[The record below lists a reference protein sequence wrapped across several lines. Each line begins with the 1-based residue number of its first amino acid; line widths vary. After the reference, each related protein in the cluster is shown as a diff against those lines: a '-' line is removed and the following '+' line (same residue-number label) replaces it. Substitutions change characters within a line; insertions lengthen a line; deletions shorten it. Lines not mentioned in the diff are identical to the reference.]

1 MNWSSYLLSL
11 CLHAAFILLVLFW
24 PTSPPVKLDSPPV
37 MISLVDGAPGGNR
50 TPSNILGK
58 MGERTNGPQD
68 VSPPAKKDEV
78 ARRARPE
85 SRTAPVEAKEE
96 KAPEPK
102 APAARP
108 KPKDDAIPLAQK
120 KKEEK
125 PKEKAKEPPE
135 PQEPPKKKET
145 PKKTEQAK
153 KEEKNQKREDKKQ
166 PAKKDEKATAKK
178 SEKKAPKG
186 DPVKDALAQARR
198 DASSR
203 ADSGDRGN
211 AVEQA
216 LAQARRNAGG
226 TGGGGGGEGDG
237 PGGGGLNEAY
247 LGMVMLAVRPNW
259 SFASASRA
267 NLSCVVH
274 VRVDT
279 QGEVQQATVT
289 QSSGNAQFDASAVN
303 SVWRTSRGGEFP
315 PPPSAEF
322 SELDLV
328 FTLNEMMGR

>member
-11 CLHAAFILLVLFW
+11 CLHAAFILLALFW
-24 PTSPPVKLDSPPV
+24 PTSPPVRLDSSPV

-50 TPSNILGK
+50 TPSSILGK

-68 VSPPAKKDEV
+68 ISPPARKDEV
-78 ARRARPE
+78 ARRARPD
-85 SRTAPVEAKEE
+85 SRSAPVEAREE
-96 KAPEPK
+96 RAPEPK

-108 KPKDDAIPLAQK
+108 RPREDAIPLAQK

-125 PKEKAKEPPE
+125 PRETAKEPPT
-135 PQEPPKKKET
+135 PKEPPRKQDT
-145 PKKTEQAK
+145 PKKT
-153 KEEKNQKREDKKQ
+153 
-166 PAKKDEKATAKK
+166 EKATAKK
-178 SEKKAPKG
+178 SDKKATG
-186 DPVKDALAQARR
+186 DPVKDALAKARR
-198 DASSR
+198 EASSR
-203 ADSGDRGN
+203 AESGDRGN

-274 VRVDT
+274 VRVDM

-289 QSSGNAQFDASAVN
+289 QSSGNAQYDASAVN
-303 SVWRTSRGGEFP
+303 SVWRTSRGGAFP

-322 SELDLV
+322 GELDIV

>member
-11 CLHAAFILLVLFW
+11 CLHAAFILLALFW
-24 PTSPPVKLDSPPV
+24 PTSSPVRLDSPPV

-50 TPSNILGK
+50 APSSILGK

-68 VSPPAKKDEV
+68 ISPPARKDEV
-78 ARRARPE
+78 ARRARPD
-85 SRTAPVEAKEE
+85 SRSAPVEAREE
-96 KAPEPK
+96 RAPEPR
-102 APAARP
+102 APAAQPRP
-108 KPKDDAIPLAQK
+108 REDAIPLAQK

-125 PKEKAKEPPE
+125 PRETAKEPPA
-135 PQEPPKKKET
+135 PREPPRKQDT
-145 PKKTEQAK
+145 PKKTE
-153 KEEKNQKREDKKQ
+153 
-166 PAKKDEKATAKK
+166 KAAAKK
-178 SEKKAPKG
+178 SDKKATG
-186 DPVKDALAQARR
+186 DPVKDALARARR
-198 DASSR
+198 EASSR
-203 ADSGDRGN
+203 AESGDRGN

-274 VRVDT
+274 VRVDM
-279 QGEVQQATVT
+279 QGEVQQAAVT
-289 QSSGNAQFDASAVN
+289 QGSGNAQYDASAVN
-303 SVWRTSRGGEFP
+303 SVWRTSRGGAFP

-322 SELDLV
+322 GELDIV

>member
-1 MNWSSYLLSL
+1 MNWSSYLLSV

-24 PTSPPVKLDSPPV
+24 STSPPIRLDSPPV

-58 MGERTNGPQD
+58 MGEPTNGPQD
-68 VSPPAKKDEV
+68 ISPPAKKDEV
-78 ARRARPE
+78 ARRARPKK
-85 SRTAPVEAKEE
+85 AEAVPMPEEKKPPQPKIPEPRPQPKEE
-96 KAPEPK
+96 AV
-102 APAARP
+102 
-108 KPKDDAIPLAQK
+108 PLAK
-120 KKEEK
+120 KKEPEK
-125 PKEKAKEPPE
+125 PKEQP
-135 PQEPPKKKET
+135 
-145 PKKTEQAK
+145 
-153 KEEKNQKREDKKQ
+153 KEEPEKPKEQ
-166 PAKKDEKATAKK
+166 PKEKPKEQPKEQPKEKPKAQKK
-178 SEKKAPKG
+178 SQDKPKPKS
-186 DPVKDALAQARR
+186 DPIKDALAQAKRA
-198 DASSR
+198 ASSR
-203 ADSGDRGN
+203 VESGDRGN

-247 LGMVMLAVRPNW
+247 LGTVMLAVRPNW
-259 SFASASRA
+259 SYASASRA

-274 VRVDT
+274 VTVDM

-289 QSSGNAQFDASAVN
+289 QSSGNAQYDASAVN

-322 SELDLV
+322 MELDLV

>member
-24 PTSPPVKLDSPPV
+24 PTSPPVRLDSPPV

-68 VSPPAKKDEV
+68 ISPPAKKDEV

-85 SRTAPVEAKEE
+85 SRSAPVEAKEE
-96 KAPEPK
+96 RAPEPK

-108 KPKDDAIPLAQK
+108 KPKEDAIPLAQK

-125 PKEKAKEPPE
+125 PKETAKEPPE
-135 PQEPPKKKET
+135 PKEPPKKKDT

-153 KEEKNQKREDKKQ
+153 KDDTPKKRDDKKQ

-178 SEKKAPKG
+178 SDKKAKG

-198 DASSR
+198 EASSR
-203 ADSGDRGN
+203 AESGDRGN

-226 TGGGGGGEGDG
+226 TG
-237 PGGGGLNEAY
+237 GGGGLNEAY

-274 VRVDT
+274 VRVDM

-289 QSSGNAQFDASAVN
+289 QSSGNAQYDASAVN

-322 SELDLV
+322 GELDLV

>member
-24 PTSPPVKLDSPPV
+24 PTSPPVRLDSPPV

-58 MGERTNGPQD
+58 MGEPTNGPQD
-68 VSPPAKKDEV
+68 ISPPAKKDEV

-85 SRTAPVEAKEE
+85 RAEAVPVAEE
-96 KAPEPK
+96 KAPQPKIPEP
-102 APAARP
+102 RQQP
-108 KPKDDAIPLAQK
+108 KEEAVPLAQK
-120 KKEEK
+120 KEPEK
-125 PKEKAKEPPE
+125 PKEKPREEPKEKPKEPPKE
-135 PQEPPKKKET
+135 KPKEQPKEK
-145 PKKTEQAK
+145 P
-153 KEEKNQKREDKKQ
+153 KEEPKEKPKDKD
-166 PAKKDEKATAKK
+166 AGKDKPKEKPKTK
-178 SEKKAPKG
+178 PKG

-198 DASSR
+198 SASSR
-203 ADSGDRGN
+203 VESGDRGN

-247 LGMVMLAVRPNW
+247 LGTVMLSVRPNW

-267 NLSCVVH
+267 NMSCVVH
-274 VRVDT
+274 IVVNM

-289 QSSGNAQFDASAVN
+289 QSSGNAQYDASAVN
-303 SVWRTSRGGEFP
+303 AIWRTSRGGEFP

-322 SELDLV
+322 TELDLV